1 MADGCHYRAE
11 GRRLDAGRDRRRR
24 GRYDLRPRDGSAG
37 GRARRVHD
45 HAAARPVDAR
55 RGASQAIGW
64 YGRWSNPITHLMPRT
79 ETSVAA
85 WHTEGR
91 TGVAVQVDRSLRR
104 HLDFGPDPHV
114 GFDALWMATT
124 DLGYL
129 DRGLWDD
136 AGTVEAGPWGST
148 TAHPGGG
155 GGAAV
160 LPARLA
166 RRGGGGYWNPG
177 AGVVSTNRYDF
188 EAFGRFTGE
197 ASVRSQLLG
206 VRLFR

>member
-1 MADGCHYRAE
+1 MADGGHDRAG
-11 GRRLDAGRDRRRR
+11 GRRLGGGRDRRPG
-24 GRYDLRPRDGSAG
+24 GRYDLWPRDRSAG
-37 GRARRVHD
+37 GRAGGGYDRGLGLTTL
-45 HAAARPVDAR
+45 ATR
-55 RGASQAIGW
+55 RGASEAVGW

-104 HLDFGPDPHV
+104 HLDFGPDPDV

-136 AGTVEAGPWGST
+136 AGTVEAGPWGGT

-155 GGAAV
+155 GGGGGAV
-160 LPARLA
+160 APGRLPA
-166 RRGGGGYWNPG
+166 RGGGGGWDAG
-177 AGVVSTNRYDF
+177 AGGAATNRVECEGF
-188 EAFGRFTGE
+188 A
-197 ASVRSQLLG
+197 G
-206 VRLFR
+206 VHG